1 MRWKRRSVTGL
12 GLIVGGLVVGAVG
25 VGVIALGTGAF
36 GVETE
41 TFGAIN
47 CDSVSVKGGSV
58 WHCRGESPEQA
69 AANEAARRKA
79 ELDGLRGVDG
89 LGVPEAPRRT
99 ELMFVQHDG
108 RRDPDRVTAS
118 HSPVGDRWIAHSGGV
133 VGTGV
138 GGVVVGGAGIGWGVY
153 RVRPRRG

>member
-1 MRWKRRSVTGL
+1 MRWDRGSASGL

-25 VGVIALGTGAF
+25 VGIVTVGTGAF

-41 TFGAIN
+41 TFSAID
-47 CDSVSVKGGSV
+47 CDSVSVKGGTV
-58 WHCRGESPEQA
+58 WHCRGESPDQA

-79 ELDGLRGVDG
+79 ELDALRGVDDLRG
-89 LGVPEAPRRT
+89 PSRPQRT

-138 GGVVVGGAGIGWGVY
+138 GGVVVGGAGIAWGVH
-153 RVRPRRG
+153 RTRTRRG